1 MKEKNNTII
10 DIEEFDKS
18 KDTKTSGVNSGFIK
32 HINDGPSKGTYMFKP
47 MIKSEEIIEEQGPKY
62 RQDEYDEKIERSSA
76 LIEYTFGGV
85 FQAVLKDQAPIIGL
99 AIDKE
104 KDEVFMTSKFL
115 DNFVPIDVF
124 CKDNQQKLDNG
135 EIIIEGL
142 KKAVITSLYC
152 GDSDLN
158 PGNLGIITKQEN
170 GITKNIVAKI
180 DHGAAGITEQEQNIE
195 VIFNKF
201 YKKYDYAQYLP
212 FDLTKAQEATKEIFD
227 TIPVQKQAINEAIS
241 NLKIQNVDPKF
252 TNLNFEDQE
261 LGDFSKY
268 LDVRKEKLQEFSEKL
283 ALISSIEH
291 PNPKWKES
299 GAWTEALDNPA
310 TYAQKYVT
318 QQAQ

>member
-1 MKEKNNTII
+1 M
-10 DIEEFDKS
+10 
-18 KDTKTSGVNSGFIK
+18 
-32 HINDGPSKGTYMFKP
+32 
-47 MIKSEEIIEEQGPKY
+47 
-62 RQDEYDEKIERSSA
+62 
-76 LIEYTFGGV
+76 
-85 FQAVLKDQAPIIGL
+85 
-99 AIDKE
+99 
-104 KDEVFMTSKFL
+104 
-115 DNFVPIDVF
+115 
-124 CKDNQQKLDNG
+124 
-135 EIIIEGL
+135 
-142 KKAVITSLYC
+142 
-152 GDSDLN
+152 
-158 PGNLGIITKQEN
+158 
-170 GITKNIVAKI
+170 
-180 DHGAAGITEQEQNIE
+180 
-195 VIFNKF
+195 
-201 YKKYDYAQYLP
+201 P

-318 QQAQ
+318 QQTQNIGEKAKNTQNSENIIAKKPTSFVENLKIKRETDPVIRQR

>member
-1 MKEKNNTII
+1 
-10 DIEEFDKS
+10 
-18 KDTKTSGVNSGFIK
+18 
-32 HINDGPSKGTYMFKP
+32 
-47 MIKSEEIIEEQGPKY
+47 
-62 RQDEYDEKIERSSA
+62 
-76 LIEYTFGGV
+76 
-85 FQAVLKDQAPIIGL
+85 
-99 AIDKE
+99 
-104 KDEVFMTSKFL
+104 MTSKFL

-142 KKAVITSLYC
+142 EKAVVTSLYC
-152 GDSDLN
+152 RDSDLN

-195 VIFNKF
+195 VTFNKF

-212 FDLTKAQEATKEIFD
+212 FDLTRAQKATKEIFD

-241 NLKIQNVDPKF
+241 NLEIQNVDPKF

-268 LDVRKEKLQEFSEKL
+268 LDVRKEKL

-299 GAWTEALDNPA
+299 GAWTEALENPA
-310 TYAQKYVT
+310 TYAQKFPKSHSNEVT
-318 QQAQ
+318 QQAQNTGEKVKNMQNNENTVDKKPTSFVESLKIKRETDPGIRQR